1 MIGENIVI
9 TGASSGI
16 GCSLSLAYAESGVS
30 LALFGRNPTRLSEV
44 AAKCRE
50 RGAAVRQ
57 FVADVTDEAI
67 MREALLAFDHEHPVS
82 LLIVSAGITSGVVL
96 NGAPETVRTSLEVMR
111 VNYDGALCTIN
122 PILPAMKAR
131 GRGHIAIIGSLAA
144 RPALPS
150 SPAYSA
156 SKAAL
161 ETYAYALAGSLRGS
175 GVTVSI
181 ISPGYIESP
190 MTDQVVG
197 PKPFLMTA
205 DKAASIIK
213 RELARKKLVIRFP
226 WPLAW
231 SATVAGL
238 LPPWIL
244 FRMLDR
250 LAFQIRPRG

>member
-1 MIGENIVI
+1 MTAGNIVI

-16 GCSLSLAYAESGVS
+16 GCSLALAYAKSGVS

-50 RGAAVRQ
+50 RGAAVRE
-57 FVADVTDEAI
+57 FVADVTDEAV
-67 MREALLAFDHEHPVS
+67 MCEALLAFDHENPVS

-96 NGAPETVRTSLEVMR
+96 DGAPESVRTSLEVMR
-111 VNYDGALCTIN
+111 VNYDGALYTIN
-122 PILPAMKAR
+122 PILAAMKDRRR
-131 GRGHIAIIGSLAA
+131 GQIAVIGSLAA
-144 RPALPS
+144 RPGLPS

-156 SKAAL
+156 SKVAL

-175 GVTVSI
+175 GVTISV

-190 MTDQVVG
+190 MTDQIIG
-197 PKPFLMTA
+197 PKPFLLEA
-205 DKAASIIK
+205 DKAAGIIK
-213 RELARKKLVIRFP
+213 KELARKKLIIRFP
-226 WPLAW
+226 RALAW
-231 SATVAGL
+231 STTLAGL

-250 LAFQIRPRG
+250 LAFQIRPRD